1 MCRASCCNMSALYL
15 CCVVFLTICSST
27 LADEEAGEGRVVQ
40 KHEGDNITIHCRTSQ
55 TDREH
60 LSLYRR
66 LTTETQ
72 VFNFYKNT
80 EKVTIQD
87 KFLSRL
93 KNVGVFQNMSLT
105 IENLTTEDS
114 GVYWCFYNGYKKE
127 DIFAQSVLLVVKV
140 PSQDTGTDTRSTCPC
155 DNEMGNF
162 CSSLTVI
169 LVSAVIAGIAVLL
182 CLVIFFT
189 WVIPRLK
196 AWRSTMRITPVRTN
210 DVYEDMNFRRA

>member
-1 MCRASCCNMSALYL
+1 M
-15 CCVVFLTICSST
+15 
-27 LADEEAGEGRVVQ
+27 LADKEAGEGRVVQ

-72 VFNFYKNT
+72 VFNFYKNR

-87 KFLSRL
+87 KFKSRL
-93 KNVGVFQNMSLT
+93 KNVGVFQNMFLT

-127 DIFAQSVLLVVKV
+127 DIFAQSVLLVVNGEESNQQHTTV
-140 PSQDTGTDTRSTCPC
+140 
-155 DNEMGNF
+155 EI
-162 CSSLTVI
+162 CSSLTV
-169 LVSAVIAGIAVLL
+169 LRASAVTAGIVVLL
-182 CLVIFFT
+182 TLVVLFT
-189 WVIPRLK
+189 CVIPRLK
-196 AWRSTMRITPVRTN
+196 AQHATIKQTGDSCKHLPGHDHKLN
-210 DVYEDMNFRRA
+210 P